1 MLNHRVVI
9 VTGGH
14 RASASRLG
22 VNWPTSAP
30 VYYLAD
36 QNEPGVIRAAK
47 ALQADGGE
55 ALGLRVGVTQRDD
68 IHIMIQQA
76 LDRWGHIDILV
87 NNAGVCPITAVDEI
101 TDEEWDF
108 VLSVNLK
115 GTFLCS
121 QAVIPVMRKQGGGR
135 IINISSVAGQA
146 GGFAVGVHYSG
157 SKAGIL
163 GLTKSLA
170 RVLAPQIQVNAIA
183 AGTTDTEMTRGWDQN
198 AIAALVKQIT
208 MKRLGRPVDVAAMV
222 VFLASDQASFITGQ
236 TFSVNGGLLMP

>member
-1 MLNHRVVI
+1 
-9 VTGGH
+9 
-14 RASASRLG
+14 
-22 VNWPTSAP
+22 
-30 VYYLAD
+30 
-36 QNEPGVIRAAK
+36 
-47 ALQADGGE
+47 
-55 ALGLRVGVTQRDD
+55 VTQRDD